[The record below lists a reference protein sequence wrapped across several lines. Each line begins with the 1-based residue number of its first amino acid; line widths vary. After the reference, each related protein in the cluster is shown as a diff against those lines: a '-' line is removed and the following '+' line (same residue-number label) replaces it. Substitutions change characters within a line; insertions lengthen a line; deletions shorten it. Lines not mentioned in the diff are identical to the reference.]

1 MFSAHLLMT
10 LRSTQEAG
18 PLGAWMQGAI
28 DETPHGK
35 QRESILLT
43 SLRNEFSAALSA
55 LRGDLQSQHDTILE
69 NVNSIRVSF
78 DERSLASENRLTELQ
93 V

>member
-1 MFSAHLLMT
+1 MSMDI
-10 LRSTQEAG
+10 E
-18 PLGAWMQGAI
+18 
-28 DETPHGK
+28 ENN
-35 QRESILLT
+35 ESISS
-43 SLRNEFSAALSA
+43 SLRKEIAAALSA